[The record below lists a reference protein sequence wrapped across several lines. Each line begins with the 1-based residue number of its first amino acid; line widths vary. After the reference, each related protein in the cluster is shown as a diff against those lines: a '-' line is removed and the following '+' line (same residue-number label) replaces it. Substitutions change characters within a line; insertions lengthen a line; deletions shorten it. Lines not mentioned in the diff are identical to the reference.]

1 MDYMYGD
8 LEGEDTHILV
18 DVEFSCPI
26 KVEDGV
32 ERPGVAIK
40 EVFVVNEAV
49 VSNQVHNLL
58 MGLNSGQIA
67 QPGKYQNQNMI

>member
-1 MDYMYGD
+1 MDHGYIFSYMDCD

-18 DVEFSCPI
+18 NVEFSCPVE
-26 KVEDGV
+26 VEDGV
-32 ERPGVAIK
+32 ERPGVAVK

-58 MGLNSGQIA
+58 MGLHSGQVA
-67 QPGKYQNQNMI
+67 KSGKY